1 MDNNKA
7 LLSLSRPLKFLALG
21 LLTCVTVLALV
32 VVVYLIAGGSR
43 FQDSKP
49 DLLLVSLAV
58 IQISVSAIVL
68 LIVLLYSSRTWSS
81 VGVQKASEAFF
92 EEDLVS
98 ALKKVSFY
106 EAPPDLRCSS
116 VEIEKSVDIFG
127 SVFTLTSYSH
137 TLRVWIGLNV
147 NRIFVIYWVEK
158 SENISLK
165 EIESIFR
172 FTFGGAEKLGYAI
185 NYEEASIPFHDRSPR
200 EIISIWSTV
209 KVDDS
214 EFLAT
219 PSSRR
224 FWAQD
229 IAMMTESFW
238 RTALRNKIRLSQER
252 PAPL

>member
-1 MDNNKA
+1 M
-7 LLSLSRPLKFLALG
+7 
-21 LLTCVTVLALV
+21 V
-32 VVVYLIAGGSR
+32 VIYLIAGGSR
-43 FQDSKP
+43 FEDSKP

-68 LIVLLYSSRTWSS
+68 LIVLLYSSRAWSS
-81 VGVQKASEAFF
+81 EGVQKATAAFF

-98 ALKKVSFY
+98 ALQKVSFY
-106 EAPPDLRCSS
+106 EAPPDLRHSL
-116 VEIEKSVDIFG
+116 VEIENSVDIFG
-127 SVFTLTSYSH
+127 SVFTLKSYSH

-147 NRIFVIYWVEK
+147 NRIFVIYWVEN
-158 SENISLK
+158 SEAMSLR
-165 EIESIFR
+165 EIEGIFK
-172 FTFGGAEKLGYAI
+172 FTFGGAEKLGYGI
-185 NYEEASIPFHDRSPR
+185 NYEEASIPFQDGTHR

-238 RTALRNKIRLSQER
+238 RTALRNNIQLSQER

>member
-7 LLSLSRPLKFLALG
+7 LLSLPGPLKFIALAL
-21 LLTCVTVLALV
+21 LTLVTVLALG
-32 VVVYLIAGGSR
+32 VVVYLIWDGSQFR
-43 FQDSKP
+43 DSKP

-58 IQISVSAIVL
+58 VQISVSAIVL

-81 VGVQKASEAFF
+81 SGVQKATQAFF
-92 EEDLVS
+92 REDLKQ
-98 ALKKVSFY
+98 ALEKVSFY
-106 EAPPDLRCSS
+106 EASPNNRHSI
-116 VEIEKSVDIFG
+116 VEIEDSVDIFG
-127 SVFTLTSYSH
+127 SVFTLTSFGKQ
-137 TLRVWIGLNV
+137 LKVWIGLNV
-147 NRIFVIYWVEK
+147 NRIFVIYWIEANEGVSTADLEK
-158 SENISLK
+158 T
-165 EIESIFR
+165 FR

-185 NYEEASIPFHDRSPR
+185 NYEEATIPYADGTCKAV
-200 EIISIWSTV
+200 ISVWSTV
-209 KVDDS
+209 KVDEN

-238 RTALRNKIRLSQER
+238 RTAVRNKIPLSQEH